1 MKLIGNYQIKQVA
14 DQKVAIYCTE
24 DTADLRRAVSLT
36 GSAEIIFKQLL
47 SGAEK
52 DDLIKCL
59 TDNYDISEETAKKDV
74 TDFLKLLYSYNL
86 LDG

>member
-1 MKLIGNYQIKQVA
+1 MKLKGNYQIKQIA
-14 DQKVAIYCTE
+14 DQKVAVYCTE
-24 DTADLRRAVSLT
+24 DTADLRHAVSLS
-36 GSAEIIFKQLL
+36 GSAEIIFKELL

-52 DDLIKCL
+52 DDLIRRL
-59 TDNYDISEETAKKDV
+59 TENYDISEETAKKDV

>member
-1 MKLIGNYQIKQVA
+1 MKLEGNYQIKQIA

-24 DTADLRRAVSLT
+24 DTADLRRAVSLS
-36 GSAEIIFKQLL
+36 GSAEIIFKQLI

-52 DDLIKCL
+52 DDLIRSL
-59 TDNYDISEETAKKDV
+59 TENYDVSEETAKKDV

>member
-1 MKLIGNYQIKQVA
+1 MKLKGNYQIKQVA

-52 DDLIKCL
+52 EDLIKCL
-59 TDNYDISEETAKKDV
+59 IENYDISEETAKKDV
-74 TDFLKLLYSYNL
+74 TNFLKLLYSYNL